1 MPRTQHKQE
10 PRPEYEQLGIQDGK
24 WQPEVWW
31 LRVAPEVMVQG
42 ERERGDLLMVIEA
55 PRSRPLSRDVCD
67 GLVQVLVSNYYQTPG
82 SITRA
87 LREALLAANAWLFE
101 QNLRLD
107 AVRRVLVGLNCA
119 AVRPEEAFI
128 AQLGPGV
135 AYVLRGETT
144 QRFPIDSVWL
154 RSQPP
159 GMIEINREP
168 PAGLRRDVEP
178 SLFRAA
184 VGHEDALLLA
194 TTDLARLGG
203 DEEIAEVLH
212 AAGRGAMRDRLEA
225 LAQGRDVS
233 VLIARWPVAEAAPV
247 SGGATTP
254 HRLAPAAAP
263 TETSLFPE
271 DEPSSDQP
279 RGEAAAFEE
288 DETVGQESEA
298 TPSPAV
304 QEAEP
309 APAAFP
315 PVKGGRRIHLPPQTI
330 SPSETPPAPKSVA
343 ARAAEQAEPSPPQAR
358 YSRKRRESALDLEA
372 MRSTLGEGAQR
383 LRQGTED
390 ILLHM
395 LPSEIPERPAERRSS
410 DESLPLTGK
419 ALVSVALVI
428 PLMVLFIVVM
438 TRIQYERVNR
448 ERVNTVQQKAIAR
461 CDAAAKM
468 EDTVLRRQGLSDCLA
483 AIEEGLSVVP
493 DDATLIDLR
502 NRTLHRLDTVDRVER
517 LYYFTR
523 LITLDNEPLI
533 GSEPARLLVVG
544 KEALLLNRSTDR
556 LYKFL
561 LNDIGDALQSV
572 EANPILLQ
580 ADEVREGARV
590 GELVDVGWLGA
601 AGDRTLGAFAALG
614 RNGSLYVYDPLRGIQ
629 VTPVANS
636 DLWLKPA
643 AMGAY
648 AGNLYV
654 LDPLLGRILKYMPTN
669 NLYTSPANDYLAPNQ
684 DVDLTGAVDMAIDGN
699 VYVLYADGRVN
710 KYFNGQ
716 GQPFTMQGLPSAMRG
731 PTSIHVS
738 GPPEPQGEG
747 YVYVVDAG
755 NERIVQFDKQGV
767 YLRQFQARADEP
779 YFKQIRGIYVHEA
792 ENRLFV
798 YSGNTLWLT
807 TLPKLQSR

>member
-1 MPRTQHKQE
+1 MLKGQRKPQE
-10 PRPEYEQLGIQDGK
+10 AKPEYEQLAIQDGK
-24 WQPEVWW
+24 WQPEAWW
-31 LRVAPEVMVQG
+31 LRIVPEGTIEG
-42 ERERGDLLMVIEA
+42 ERERGDLWIVIEA
-55 PRSRPLSRDVCD
+55 PRARPLSRDLCD
-67 GLVQVLVSNYYQTPG
+67 GLVQELVRNYYQTPG
-82 SITRA
+82 SVTRA

-107 AVRRVLVGLNCA
+107 AVRRVLLGITCA
-119 AVRPEEAFI
+119 AVRAEEAFI
-128 AQLGPGV
+128 ALLGPGV
-135 AYVLRGETT
+135 AYVLRGQAV
-144 QRFPIDSVWL
+144 QRFPADSAWL
-154 RSQPP
+154 RAQPP

-168 PAGLRRDVEP
+168 PAGLRRDIEP

-184 VGHEDALLLA
+184 MGPDEALLLA
-194 TTDLARLGG
+194 TTDLARLGS
-203 DEEIAEVLH
+203 DQAIAEAIRD
-212 AAGRGAMRDRLEA
+212 AAPGAMRDRLEA

-233 VLIARWPVAEAAPV
+233 VLMGRWPRPEAAPQTE
-247 SGGATTP
+247 STATAVRTQRLPEDKPPRREPEDVPTP
-254 HRLAPAAAP
+254 KPVPAADVV
-263 TETSLFPE
+263 PE
-271 DEPSSDQP
+271 ALPLS
-279 RGEAAAFEE
+279 G
-288 DETVGQESEA
+288 
-298 TPSPAV
+298 
-304 QEAEP
+304 
-309 APAAFP
+309 
-315 PVKGGRRIHLPPQTI
+315 GGRRIQLPPQARATEEAF
-330 SPSETPPAPKSVA
+330 PSVSERPI
-343 ARAAEQAEPSPPQAR
+343 ARAAERLAQSATPRRA
-358 YSRKRRESALDLEA
+358 SRSQRERRPALDLEA

-395 LPSEIPERPAERRSS
+395 LPSEIPERPAEPRSS

-448 ERVNTVQQKAIAR
+448 ARVTTAQQKAIAR
-461 CDAAAKM
+461 CDAAARM
-468 EDTVLRRQGLSDCLA
+468 EDVVLRRQGLSDCLA
-483 AIEEGLSVVP
+483 AIEEGLSVIP
-493 DDATLIDLR
+493 EDATLIDLR

-523 LITLDNEPLI
+523 LITLDNEPVA
-533 GSEPARLLVVG
+533 GAERARLLVVG
-544 KEALLLNRSTDR
+544 KDALLLNRSTSR
-556 LYKFL
+556 LFKFL

-572 EANPILLQ
+572 EASPILLQ
-580 ADEVREGARV
+580 ADDVRDGVRV
-590 GELVDVGWLGA
+590 DDLVDISWLGA

-614 RNGSLYVYDPLRGIQ
+614 RTGSLYVYDPLRGIQ

-636 DLWLKPA
+636 GLWLKPA

-654 LDPLLGRILKYMPTN
+654 LDPLLGRILKYIPAN
-669 NLYTSPANDYLAPNQ
+669 NLYTSPPNDYLAPNQ

-716 GQPFTMQGLPSAMRG
+716 AQPFTMQGLPSAMRG

-755 NERIVQFDKQGV
+755 NERIVQFDKQGT
-767 YLRQFQARADEP
+767 YLRQFQARPDEP
-779 YFKQIRGIYVHEA
+779 YFKQIRGIYVNEA

-807 TLPKLQSR
+807 TLSKLQGR

>member
-1 MPRTQHKQE
+1 VYDQFS
-10 PRPEYEQLGIQDGK
+10 IQGGN
-24 WQPEVWW
+24 WQPEPWQIR
-31 LRVAPEVMVQG
+31 LAPEGTVKG
-42 ERERGDLLMVIEA
+42 ERGRGDLLMVIEA
-55 PRSRPLSRDVCD
+55 PRNRPLSRDVCD
-67 GLVQVLVSNYYQTPG
+67 GLIQVLIDNYYQTPG

-87 LREALLAANAWLFE
+87 LREAVLAANAWLFE

-107 AVRRVLVGLNCA
+107 TVRRVLVGLNCA
-119 AVRPEEAFI
+119 AVRPEEAFL

-135 AYVLRGETT
+135 AYLVRAGAA
-144 QRFPIDSVWL
+144 QRFPSDSVWL

-178 SLFRAA
+178 SLFRASLDPGD
-184 VGHEDALLLA
+184 VLLLA
-194 TTDLARLGG
+194 TTDLAHMGG
-203 DEEIAEVLH
+203 DSEIAGAVVG
-212 AAGRGAMRDRLEA
+212 AGRGAPRDSLEA
-225 LAQGRDVS
+225 LASGRDVS
-233 VLIARWPVAEAAPV
+233 VLIAQRPEDAVAPSSEVTLPKRAASPMTEGVPSKRAGSPGEFQPSAPV
-247 SGGATTP
+247 GEAPALTPGAT
-254 HRLAPAAAP
+254 AP
-263 TETSLFPE
+263 
-271 DEPSSDQP
+271 
-279 RGEAAAFEE
+279 EA
-288 DETVGQESEA
+288 GQVPA
-298 TPSPAV
+298 TPLPT
-304 QEAEP
+304 
-309 APAAFP
+309 
-315 PVKGGRRIHLPPQTI
+315 KGGRRIQLPPQTGRTATMLHNGEDVAPQDQDGHDGVVAEDI
-330 SPSETPPAPKSVA
+330 RRSSPRRGRKPAV
-343 ARAAEQAEPSPPQAR
+343 
-358 YSRKRRESALDLEA
+358 DVEA
-372 MRSTLGEGAQR
+372 MRDTLGEGAQR

-410 DESLPLTGK
+410 GDSLPLTGK

-428 PLMVLFIVVM
+428 PLMVLFTVVM

-448 ERVNTVQQKAIAR
+448 ERLTAVQQKATAR
-461 CDAAAKM
+461 CDAAAKLQ
-468 EDTVLRRQGLSDCLA
+468 DAALRRQSLSDCLA
-483 AIEEGLSVVP
+483 AIEEGLSVIP

-502 NRTLHRLDTVDRVER
+502 NRTLHRLDTVDGVER

-523 LITLDNEPLI
+523 LIALENEPLT
-533 GSEPARLLVVG
+533 GSEPTRLIVVG
-544 KEALLLNRSTDR
+544 KDVLLLNRSSDR
-556 LYKFL
+556 LFKFL

-580 ADEVREGARV
+580 RDELREGSPV
-590 GELVDVGWLGA
+590 GELVDVAWLGA

-614 RNGSLYVYDPLRGIQ
+614 RTGSLYVYDSLRGIR
-629 VTPVANS
+629 VAPVANS

-669 NLYTSPANDYLAPNQ
+669 NAYTTPPNDYLAPNQ

-699 VYVLYADGRVN
+699 VYVLYADGRVA

-738 GPPEPQGEG
+738 GPREPQGQG

-755 NERIVQFDKQGV
+755 NERIVQFDKQGA

-779 YFKQIRGIYVHEA
+779 YFRQIRGIYVDEA
-792 ENRLFV
+792 ESRMFV

-807 TLPKLQSR
+807 SVPKVQGR